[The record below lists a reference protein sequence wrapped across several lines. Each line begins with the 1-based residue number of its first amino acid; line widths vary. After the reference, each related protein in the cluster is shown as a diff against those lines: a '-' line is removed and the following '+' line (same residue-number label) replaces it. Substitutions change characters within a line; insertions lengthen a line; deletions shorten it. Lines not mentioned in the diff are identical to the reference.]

1 MLPCLTGEILCG
13 IGRKYFEEVNRERD
27 RIAREKDELQRM
39 MQDFE
44 KHKLMGARKTD
55 VDSLVAMGFAKDMAE
70 RAVTDSQDLEGAVAL
85 CVEMSQPP
93 AKKLP
98 AVPVAGDYAA
108 AAAAAAAT
116 RTPAAAASGTMQNRK
131 VRMNKEVKDCKRMEG
146 GGYYV
151 YAQPVGEGEQ
161 ALKLWDAVVVGPP
174 DTPYENRAFE
184 LKIELPDD
192 FPMDSPKVS
201 FVTKIFHP
209 NVWCRPDERYGK
221 ICLDVIDD
229 KWSPAFSLQ
238 KVLLCVQQLLGD
250 PNADAAIDPFV
261 AEMCKSDP
269 AKFKSMATEWSRK
282 YAVPAAPLRSLLEM
296 EFGVA
301 RSASALRQT
310 DMNVDR

>member
-1 MLPCLTGEILCG
+1 
-13 IGRKYFEEVNRERD
+13 
-27 RIAREKDELQRM
+27 
-39 MQDFE
+39 
-44 KHKLMGARKTD
+44 
-55 VDSLVAMGFAKDMAE
+55 
-70 RAVTDSQDLEGAVAL
+70 
-85 CVEMSQPP
+85 
-93 AKKLP
+93 
-98 AVPVAGDYAA
+98 
-108 AAAAAAAT
+108 
-116 RTPAAAASGTMQNRK
+116 
-131 VRMNKEVKDCKRMEG
+131 
-146 GGYYV
+146 V
-151 YAQPVGEGEQ
+151 YAQPVGEGVQ

-184 LKIELPDD
+184 LKIELSDD
-192 FPMDSPKVS
+192 FPMDSPTVL
-201 FVTKIFHP
+201 FVTQIFHP

-269 AKFKSMATEWSRK
+269 SKFKSMATEWSRK

-301 RSASALRQT
+301 RSAAALRQT
-310 DMNVDR
+310 DMNADRAANYLMEGVDEFSDPTSPAQSSGGINREESGGEGAGAAAGAGGAAGGRRHPPPAYGSSEPVLPPGWQQIQDPASKRFYYYNEARGTVQWDAPTQ